1 MANWAPDMPAAH
13 EDQSATDEGD
23 TTVTEREA
31 VRLASGGVGA
41 NEGGASLDPEAD
53 SQGAEAHQPAVAS
66 SEAPVGPEE
75 SFDDAAEDAPRKP
88 TRKRPKPGERRLQ
101 ILQTLAEM
109 LETPKGDRITT
120 AALAGKLKVSEAAL
134 YRHFASKAQMFEGL
148 IEFIESTLFGLI
160 NQITT
165 NEEDGFKQLRQ
176 ILTMLLSFSER
187 NPGMTRV
194 MIGDALVNEDDRLQA
209 RINQLIDRLE
219 LSIKQSFRTAIV
231 QGRLPQE
238 TDPAARA
245 NLLLS
250 YVQGRWLRFAKGGF
264 KRSPMDGLDAQI
276 LLLIM

>member
-1 MANWAPDMPAAH
+1 MTNETNVQVAESTVSAQ
-13 EDQSATDEGD
+13 EDE
-23 TTVTEREA
+23 
-31 VRLASGGVGA
+31 
-41 NEGGASLDPEAD
+41 LDD
-53 SQGAEAHQPAVAS
+53 VAEIPQPRA
-66 SEAPVGPEE
+66 
-75 SFDDAAEDAPRKP
+75 

-109 LETPKGDRITT
+109 LEMPNSDRITT

-165 NEEDGFKQLRQ
+165 HEEDGFKQLRQ
-176 ILTMLLSFSER
+176 VLTMLLSFAER

-194 MIGDALVNEDDRLQA
+194 LIGDALVTEDDRLQA

-219 LSIKQSFRTAIV
+219 LSIKQCFRMAIA

-238 TDPAARA
+238 TDAGARA

-250 YVQGRWLRFAKGGF
+250 YVQGKWLRFAKGGF
-264 KRSPMDGLDAQI
+264 KRPPTEGLDGQV